1 MKTVLLKL
9 YHFKLGYSV
18 ANHKSSVKRARSS
31 EVKRSRNSNY
41 LASIRTA
48 VKRCKFAVQALKA
61 GTEKDIKKV
70 EALFASAQEMLHKGA
85 SKGILHR
92 KNASRRVSRL
102 AHAVKTATTK

>member
-1 MKTVLLKL
+1 M
-9 YHFKLGYSV
+9 

-31 EVKRSRNSNY
+31 EEKRSRNSNY

-48 VKRCKFAVQALKA
+48 VKRCRFAVEALKA
-61 GTEKDIKKV
+61 GTEKDVKKV
-70 EALFASAQEMLHKGA
+70 DELFAKAQEMLHKGA

-102 AHAVKTATTK
+102 ASAVKGAAKK